1 MVMATR
7 VARVKMSFKSK
18 VAIKCVK
25 KKKPG
30 GKGEVG
36 WLIMQS
42 NNQSVG
48 RFTRQWSVES
58 VCHVL
63 PFWVITMDSNGQQ
76 QLTTMDNNG
85 YQRTT
90 MDNKG

>member
-1 MVMATR
+1 MA
-7 VARVKMSFKSK
+7 VARVKTLFKSK

-25 KKKPG
+25 KKKPD

-48 RFTRQWSVES
+48 RFTRQWWSVES

-63 PFWVITMDSNGQQ
+63 AFWVITMDSNGQQ

>member
-1 MVMATR
+1 MATR

-63 PFWVITMDSNGQQ
+63 AFWVITMDSNGQQ